1 MAVKPIPLGKL
12 GFRTGKRTKPSGVL
26 QEPPLEALRLHQNGM
41 SASQVMKLFWQN
53 PKNRWLRKN
62 RKQEK

>member
-1 MAVKPIPLGKL
+1 MAKPIPLGKL
-12 GFRTGKRTKPSGVL
+12 GFRTGTKHKPVGVL
-26 QEPPLEALRLHQNGM
+26 QEPPPEALRVNSRGLTV
-41 SASQVMKLFWQN
+41 SQTMKLLWQN